1 MCVTAGRTCAPDQF
15 RCDVGKCIPQTWVCD
30 FIKDCTDGTDEPASC
45 GECSTLVQLIG
56 NLNSKMFIL

>member
-30 FIKDCTDGTDEPASC
+30 SIKDCTDGTDEPPSC
-45 GECSTLVQLIG
+45 GECSTLVQLT
-56 NLNSKMFIL
+56 